1 MRSKLS
7 TSIMLLQC
15 ICFLPFILERLLAS
29 KTSEPGPCLLAPQS
43 SFWCPQPCG
52 IARSVFPVVW
62 DRRWPRFCAQTA
74 LNLSTSSYTFS
85 SDSSL
90 FIRLPD
96 TFLWASALS
105 FSFSEPCL
113 SPHFLGPMV
122 VNPIISM
129 SE

>member
-15 ICFLPFILERLLAS
+15 ICFLPIILERLLAS
-29 KTSEPGPCLLAPQS
+29 KTSEPGSCLLALQS
-43 SFWCPQPCG
+43 AFWCPQPCG

-62 DRRWPRFCAQTA
+62 DPRWPRFCTQTA
-74 LNLSTSSYTFS
+74 LNLFTSSYIFS
-85 SDSSL
+85 SNSSP
-90 FIRLPD
+90 FICLPGI
-96 TFLWASALS
+96 FVVGLCSLS
-105 FSFSEPCL
+105 FSESCL
-113 SPHFLGPMV
+113 SPHFLGPVV